1 LTANFIPVRD
11 CVSALL
17 VDQQAKLVIQLRDD
31 KPGLLFPAHWATLGG
46 AIEKGETPD
55 EAMRRELQEE
65 VEPAPSVT
73 FWRYFE
79 HSYHARGEKRM
90 VANHVYVGQ
99 LPCALQDMKLYE
111 GQRLGA
117 FGVEE
122 IARLPVAY
130 GLDVIFKAFF
140 ETYEHR
146 TGNNL

>member
-1 LTANFIPVRD
+1 MANYVPVRD

-17 VDQQAKLVIQLRDD
+17 TDEQGKLVIQLRDD

-55 EAMRRELQEE
+55 EAMRRELREE
-65 VEPAPSVT
+65 IEPAPPVT

-79 HSYHARGEKRM
+79 HSYNVRGEKRM

-99 LPCALQDMKLYE
+99 LPCDLEDIKLYE

-117 FGVEE
+117 FTPHEMDS
-122 IARLPVAY
+122 LPIAY
-130 GLDVIFKAFF
+130 GLEVIFKAFF
-140 ETYEHR
+140 ETYAPPNS
-146 TGNNL
+146 GNH